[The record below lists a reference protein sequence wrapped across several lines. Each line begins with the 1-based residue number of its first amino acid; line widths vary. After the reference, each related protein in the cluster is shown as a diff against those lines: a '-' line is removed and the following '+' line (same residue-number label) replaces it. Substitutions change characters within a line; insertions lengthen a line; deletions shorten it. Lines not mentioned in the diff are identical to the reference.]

1 MIENFLNKRIL
12 KLRNRHFL
20 ILDIIFLS
28 LTPLLSLII
37 RLDAQIDPN
46 EYYPG
51 IIWCTAIFLV
61 LKILVFYKLGL
72 YNRYWNSASIDEL
85 AKIIFIVFWAV
96 LIQTSLFIVF
106 NISSLFGF
114 NNLPL
119 SLPLLDGIFT
129 FIFVASTRFSLR
141 LIERLNERRK

>member
-51 IIWCTAIFLV
+51 LLWCTAIFLV

-96 LIQTSLFIVF
+96 MIQTTLFIVF
-106 NISSLFGF
+106 NLTSLFVF
-114 NNLPL
+114 NNHTL
-119 SLPLLDGIFT
+119 SLPFL
-129 FIFVASTRFSLR
+129 
-141 LIERLNERRK
+141 